1 MAVRRAD
8 VVAAAL
14 GILDQFGLADLTMR
28 RVGSALEVKAGALYW
43 HFPNK
48 QSLLAAVA
56 DEVLDRFVEPGDE
69 LVPGEWLRG
78 WAVELRRCLLRHR
91 DAAELVASAR
101 AMDLGDVD
109 PRAAGR
115 ALLAANGIGPARAEA
130 LMQTF
135 WHFLLGH
142 VVEEQ
147 TRSQLAELGVMSAVD
162 PSRSEWQFEVGLDLL
177 VAGLAS
183 NVPA

>member
-1 MAVRRAD
+1 MALTRAAI
-8 VVAAAL
+8 VAGAL
-14 GILDQFGLADLTMR
+14 EILDEYGLADLTMR
-28 RVGSALEVKAGALYW
+28 RLATALDVKAGALYW

-56 DEVLDRFVEPGDE
+56 DEVLDGFVEPGDE

-78 WAVELRRCLLRHR
+78 WAVELRRCLLHHR
-91 DAAELVASAR
+91 DAAELVASAS

-109 PRAAGR
+109 PRAPGR
-115 ALLAANGIGPARAEA
+115 AMLEAAGAESGRADA
-130 LMQTF
+130 LMQAF

-147 TRSQLAELGVMSAVD
+147 TRSQLAELGVMSTVD
-162 PSRSEWQFEVGLDLL
+162 SLRSEWQFAVGLDLL

-183 NVPA
+183 IVPA